1 MKYIPTMGLEIHAEL
16 KTNSKIFCSCAV
28 EFGGEPNSRCCPV
41 CTGMPGALPVLNKT
55 AVEYIIKAGYTMNCD
70 IQNFTKW
77 DRKNYFYPDL
87 PKAYQ
92 NSQMP
97 RPVCMGGYVDVE
109 VNGEQKRFRINHI
122 HLEED
127 AGKLVHDD
135 FEGVSKADYNRGC
148 IPLIEIVTEP
158 DFHSSEEVIA
168 FFEKVRM
175 LLMYAGVCDGR
186 LEQGSMRCDVNL
198 SIAPEGSGKLGTRTE
213 TKNLNSLRTIVRAI
227 DYEID
232 RQTEILENGG
242 SVIQQTMRFNDA
254 TGETSPLR
262 SKEDAHDY
270 RYFPDPD
277 IPPVVLTDEEIKRIV
292 DSVPELPEKR
302 LLRYVE
308 QYELSENDAKI
319 IVNDLLISSF
329 YDECVNEYDSP
340 KTIANF
346 IVSELLRRINLG
358 EISMDSLPFS
368 SKEFALLVKLSDTDK
383 ISKNNAK
390 AIFRIMAE
398 NGGNPEKI
406 ADENNMWIKEDS
418 ELLNKTVFEVLEN
431 NPKAVQQYKNGDT
444 KVLGFLIGQCNR
456 VLKGAA
462 SPKAVQEAL
471 RKALD

>member
-16 KTNSKIFCSCAV
+16 TTNSKIFCGCAV

-41 CTGMPGALPVLNKT
+41 CTAMPGALPVLNKT
-55 AVEYIIKAGYTMNCD
+55 AVEYIIKAGYTMNCN
-70 IQNFTKW
+70 IANFTKW

-97 RPVCMGGYVDVE
+97 RPVCEGGYVDVE

-127 AGKLVHDD
+127 AGKLIHDD
-135 FEGVSKADYNRGC
+135 FERISKADYNRGC

-158 DFHSSEEVIA
+158 DFHSTDDIIA

-175 LLMYAGVCDGR
+175 LLMYSGVCDGK

-198 SIAPEGSGKLGTRTE
+198 SLAPVGSNVLGTRTE
-213 TKNLNSLRTIVRAI
+213 TKNLNSLRTIAKAI
-227 DYEID
+227 DCEID

-242 SVIQQTMRFNDA
+242 SVVQQTMRFNEQ
-254 TGETSPLR
+254 TGETTPLR
-262 SKEDAHDY
+262 SKEDAQDY

-277 IPPVVLTDEEIKRIV
+277 IPPVLLSDEEIAEIIK
-292 DSVPELPEKR
+292 SVPELPQKR
-302 LLRYVE
+302 FDRYTDI
-308 QYELSENDAKI
+308 YGLTENDAKI
-319 IVNDLLISSF
+319 IVNNLEISNF
-329 YDECVNEYDSP
+329 YENTIKAYDNP
-340 KTIANF
+340 KSIANF
-346 IVSELLRRINLG
+346 MITELLRRINLG
-358 EISMDSLPFS
+358 EISMDNLAFTVE
-368 SKEFALLVKLSDTDK
+368 EFARLIQLADTEK

-390 AIFRIMAE
+390 AIFRTMAE
-398 NGGNPEKI
+398 HGGSPEKI

-418 ELLNKTVFEVLEN
+418 ELLVKTVAEVLAN
-431 NPKAVQQYKNGDT
+431 NQKAVDQYKGGDT

-456 VLKGAA
+456 VLRGAA
-462 SPKAVQEAL
+462 TPKAVQDAL
-471 RKALD
+471 MKALN